1 MLLLV
6 GLVVLLGGGAYA
18 YSLAAGA
25 DKDDLGVQ
33 AQTLPPVI
41 AAANPGKCVVSYAVW
56 SDTGDRYKASVTVAN
71 RQNAAVKNW
80 ELWFINPGD
89 QVLSG
94 KTTGFKLAQQ
104 KHEVTVSAPSAL
116 SPQKAVTMEITGR
129 YSESNAAPMRFELNK
144 QACETYVS
152 GKPGEPSRPVQ
163 VLPDGRRR
171 LGPPAA
177 QNPVPGISI
186 GPGGVVTPVPLP
198 PTTNGPTTPSPTG
211 TTPGTTTTPT
221 TATTTTVAPEPTTIT
236 SEPPTTDPT
245 TTEPVTPPPTET
257 STPVDPEDTGPV
269 GSPPS

>member
-1 MLLLV
+1 M
-6 GLVVLLGGGAYA
+6 
-18 YSLAAGA
+18 
-25 DKDDLGVQ
+25 
-33 AQTLPPVI
+33 
-41 AAANPGKCVVSYAVW
+41 VSYAVW

-71 RQNAAVKNW
+71 RQNAAIKNW

-94 KTTGFKLAQQ
+94 KLTGFKLAQQ

-163 VLPDGRRR
+163 VLANGQRR

-177 QNPVPGISI
+177 QNPVPGITI
-186 GPGGVVTPVPLP
+186 GPGGVVPPVPLP
-198 PTTNGPTTPSPTG
+198 PRPPTRPTTPSPTG
-211 TTPGTTTTPT
+211 TTPGYDDLRRPTTTTTP
-221 TATTTTVAPEPTTIT
+221 AP
-236 SEPPTTDPT
+236 DRRR
-245 TTEPVTPPPTET
+245 
-257 STPVDPEDTGPV
+257 
-269 GSPPS
+269 PSDN

>member
-1 MLLLV
+1 
-6 GLVVLLGGGAYA
+6 
-18 YSLAAGA
+18 
-25 DKDDLGVQ
+25 
-33 AQTLPPVI
+33 
-41 AAANPGKCVVSYAVW
+41 VVSYVVW

-71 RQNAAVKNW
+71 RQNAAIKNW

-94 KTTGFKLAQQ
+94 KMTGFKLAQQ

-116 SPQKAVTMEITGR
+116 SPQKAVTMDITGR

-163 VLPDGRRR
+163 VLADGQRR

-198 PTTNGPTTPSPTG
+198 PTTNGPTTPGPTG

-221 TATTTTVAPEPTTIT
+221 TVPTTTTAPAPGPGEPGESPTTT
-236 SEPPTTDPT
+236 PPTTDPT
-245 TTEPVTPPPTET
+245 TTTPVTTPPDETPEPTD
-257 STPVDPEDTGPV
+257 SADIPGPV
-269 GSPPS
+269 GP